1 MFIDGENNLSYDAV
15 YIGAPAEMV
24 WPTDIKKALTGYEK
38 TWQSYADAEA
48 NLLTLLGDRDLAPA
62 LDGQRMRQAAREGSG
77 DPGTPNQDAARRAVE
92 FAKVVLQEKA
102 GLAREATGAIR
113 ALVTQ
118 HADQLMTAAIEL
130 ESLKVERVRQAQ
142 DAAQLAWMEAD
153 DNARSTGQSINWIID
168 LLENPS
174 LNQYRVEHLPVSVGW
189 PSTYERGQH
198 HTAERLDA
206 LRRQINPPP
215 AAIATTENTFDSTR
229 PDVFI

>member
-15 YIGAPAEMV
+15 YIGAPSEMV
-24 WPTDIKKALTGYEK
+24 WPADLKKAIAGYEK

-62 LDGQRMRQAAREGSG
+62 LDGERMREAAREGSG

-102 GLAREATGAIR
+102 RLAREATGAIR

-118 HADQLMTAAIEL
+118 HADPLMTAAIEL
-130 ESLKVERVRQAQ
+130 ERLKAERLKHAQ

-153 DNARSTGQSINWIID
+153 DDARSTGQSINWLIDIIG
-168 LLENPS
+168 NSS

-189 PSTYERGQH
+189 PSTYERGQR

-206 LRRQINPPP
+206 LQRQINPPP
-215 AAIATTENTFDSTR
+215 PAIATSENTFDSTR
-229 PDVFI
+229 PDIFI